1 MVESS
6 IKDRLNA
13 DIKEA
18 MKSNDTLLRDTI
30 RMLNS
35 AIKQV
40 EVDTRKSLDD
50 SAIIKILKTAYKQRE
65 DAANAYKEAG
75 RDDLYV
81 KESKEMEIITRYLPA
96 QLDDTQLEAKIREI
110 IVQVQATSQKDM
122 GKVMQASRVLNEV
135 ADGRRI
141 STMVKKLLS

>member
-1 MVESS
+1 MSLFDQIS
-6 IKDRLNA
+6 N

-75 RDDLYV
+75 RDDLYE

>member
-75 RDDLYV
+75 RDDLYE

-96 QLDDTQLEAKIREI
+96 QLDDTQLEAKIR
-110 IVQVQATSQKDM
+110 KDM

>member
-75 RDDLYV
+75 RDDLYE

-122 GKVMQASRVLNEV
+122 GKVMQASRVLHEV

>member
-75 RDDLYV
+75 RDDLYE

>member
-13 DIKEA
+13 DSKEA

-75 RDDLYV
+75 RDDLYE